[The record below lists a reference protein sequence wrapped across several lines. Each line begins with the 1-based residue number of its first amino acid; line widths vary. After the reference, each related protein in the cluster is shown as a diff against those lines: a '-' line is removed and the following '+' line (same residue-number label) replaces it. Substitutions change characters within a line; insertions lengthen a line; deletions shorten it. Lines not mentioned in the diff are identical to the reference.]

1 MEQRFSTPE
10 PDTIVTDEEVRA
22 LVQRFG
28 ERQAMAQGQP
38 TVRDVAEAMQ
48 VEPATVQKMLEEL
61 RRSKDQ
67 DEIKARLDRL
77 ERENAELRARTTF
90 EPVYDED
97 YRAARRPRAAI
108 LAAAMAGVM
117 AMLMMTKM
125 SHGSIGAPFAVLAF
139 LPLIL
144 IFAIT
149 RLRNG
154 CNWK

>member
-38 TVRDVAEAMQ
+38 TVNDVAEAMQ

-77 ERENAELRARTTF
+77 ERENAELRARASF

-97 YRAARRPRAAI
+97 FRASRRPRAAI
-108 LAAAMAGVM
+108 MAAGMAGVI
-117 AMLMMTKM
+117 AVLMMSKM
-125 SHGSIGAPFAVLAF
+125 SQGTLGAPFAVLAF

-144 IFAIT
+144 IFAIS
-149 RLRNG
+149 RLRSG